1 MIKKENL
8 LLIAAFVWFTAGI
21 ILLLRGL
28 MSYNAPFVT
37 LFGKML
43 IGILAGSL
51 FYFFMFR
58 KIVKTHTQRI
68 LSMTDEYQKMYRFFN
83 KRSYILMGTMI
94 TLGISIR
101 LLRIVPI
108 QFLSVF
114 YVIMGI
120 PLIFSGSKF
129 VINRLSNK

>member
-8 LLIAAFVWFTAGI
+8 LLIAAFVWFTAGF

-37 LFGKML
+37 LFGKLL
-43 IGILAGSL
+43 IGIPAGSL

-58 KIVKTHTQRI
+58 KIVKKHTQRI
-68 LSMTDEYQKMYRFFN
+68 LSMTGEYQKMYRFFN
-83 KRSYILMGTMI
+83 KRSYILMFSMT
-94 TLGISIR
+94 TLGITIR
-101 LLRIVPI
+101 LLGIVPI

-120 PLIFSGSKF
+120 PLIFSGSQF
-129 VINRLSNK
+129 VVNRLSSK

>member
-8 LLIAAFVWFTAGI
+8 LLIAAFVWFTAGF

-28 MSYNAPFVT
+28 MSYNAPLVT
-37 LFGKML
+37 LFCKLL
-43 IGILAGSL
+43 IGIPVGSL
-51 FYFFMFR
+51 FYLFMFR

-68 LSMTDEYQKMYRFFN
+68 LSMTGEYQKIYRFFN

-120 PLIFSGSKF
+120 PLIFSGSQF
-129 VINRLSNK
+129 VFNRLLRK